1 MWLGNPGDMT
11 DNHPTD
17 EPDGATAYEAS
28 LRPPG
33 HSVEQPADDQGDLAP
48 EDKRGNRDEDS
59 QPSEVHRAA
68 YDTRRTAGDDPNYR
82 PD

>member
-1 MWLGNPGDMT
+1 MT

-17 EPDGATAYEAS
+17 EPDGTTAYEAS

-33 HSVEQPADDQGDLAP
+33 HSVERPTDDQGDLAP

-59 QPSEVHRAA
+59 QPSEVHRAG